1 MDLMDL
7 MDLIPFF
14 VHAAV
19 RLVRLSMPLTQNPC
33 SRSQIGLWGG
43 LHDQKCNEK
52 HVTKAK
58 LAHMSARLDL

>member
-1 MDLMDL
+1 MDLMEL

-19 RLVRLSMPLTQNPC
+19 RLVRLSMPLTQNP
-33 SRSQIGLWGG
+33 SSQIGLWGG
-43 LHDQKCNEK
+43 LHDQKCHEK

-58 LAHMSARLDL
+58 LAHMFARLDL